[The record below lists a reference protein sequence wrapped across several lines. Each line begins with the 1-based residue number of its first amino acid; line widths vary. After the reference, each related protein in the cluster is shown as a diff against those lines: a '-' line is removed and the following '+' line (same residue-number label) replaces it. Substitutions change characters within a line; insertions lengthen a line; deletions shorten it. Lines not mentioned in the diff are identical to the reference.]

1 MTNHTLLYRHSC
13 TQSALGGKQKAPRYD
28 DEYAEEDTDYEDYV
42 PQPPPP
48 PPLQRQEHHYP
59 QYSYRQTL
67 LQQQEQQ
74 RQARLARMIAPMRN
88 HYRIIR

>member
-13 TQSALGGKQKAPRYD
+13 TQSVLNNKPKAPRYD
-28 DEYAEEDTDYEDYV
+28 DEYEEETDYEDYIE
-42 PQPPPP
+42 QPPAP
-48 PPLQRQEHHYP
+48 PPLQRQEHYP
-59 QYSYRQTL
+59 QYSYRDTL